1 MIKVAVKFRPSFSE
15 ERQAIVSLFIEA
27 ALTSVELLLRNIF
40 LNLEQVIIV
49 FEILLFVNGL

>member
-1 MIKVAVKFRPSFSE
+1 MIKVAVKFRLSFSE

-40 LNLEQVIIV
+40 LNLERVIIV
-49 FEILLFVNGL
+49 FEILLFVNGI